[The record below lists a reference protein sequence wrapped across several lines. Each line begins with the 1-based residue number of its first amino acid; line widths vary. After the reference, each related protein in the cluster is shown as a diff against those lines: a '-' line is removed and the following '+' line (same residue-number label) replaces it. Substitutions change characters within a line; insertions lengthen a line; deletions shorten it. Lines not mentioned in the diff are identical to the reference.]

1 MLKFRVMGALS
12 SKVEKAARVLDSAL
26 HPCLSRAWPE
36 FLLPSAVV
44 KNLVSSLWE
53 YSTVFST
60 QGRRGEDTS
69 GVHRCVECWSR
80 AMLHSYHFVSSHA
93 EG

>member
-26 HPCLSRAWPE
+26 HPYLSRAWPE

-44 KNLVSSLWE
+44 KNLCLAFGSIPLSSLL
-53 YSTVFST
+53 
-60 QGRRGEDTS
+60 RGGGERTHQAYI
-69 GVHRCVECWSR
+69 GV
-80 AMLHSYHFVSSHA
+80 
-93 EG
+93 